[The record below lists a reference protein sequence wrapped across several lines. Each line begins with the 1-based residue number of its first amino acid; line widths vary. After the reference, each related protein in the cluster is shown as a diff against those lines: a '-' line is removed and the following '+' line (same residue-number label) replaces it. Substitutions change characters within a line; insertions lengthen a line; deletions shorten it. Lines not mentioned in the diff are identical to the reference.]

1 MSSKKFDPIS
11 TDMLVGMGA
20 NSEKILPSEKR
31 VDYKKGDYNDDDDFE
46 VNKLDVDMKDN
57 IFRKNDNTEKEHEAD
72 KYTND
77 KTYSDK
83 YEKTE
88 KESKMDEKLLKR
100 DMLRKLAELKS
111 YGVKISE
118 NYSMSS
124 NLDDMQ
130 NEYQLHY
137 DLRSKQT
144 SVQIMSHLL
153 VGVLK
158 ASEVVNDNY
167 NPFDIKLEGLSN
179 VVQSDIQSYYVVLGD
194 IYEKYNKPGKPS
206 APELR
211 LLLLICGTI
220 MSMQLNRAT
229 GIGNLSDKIKKD
241 DTVLEE
247 LRKKAKNETFMKEE
261 HEKVSKKLSDVKNIK
276 DKEQELN
283 TVNELQKDNVAK
295 TFKNK
300 LIMSSEQPKHDNDN
314 DSDSDSYLD
323 NKNIDKQKIYENE
336 QKHLEQVRLLA
347 QKKSDKYRQEL
358 KKNNVKP
365 DLTKQNKLLDDI
377 LNSDNVSE
385 KSNKSNKSN
394 KSDKSYRTNSSDKS
408 SKSRA
413 SFHPDIENILKKT
426 KSSDIKYDKNITDIL
441 SNDSNKGKNTDL
453 IDFGKLSI
461 GSASKGKKPLIN
473 FGKNKN

>member
-1 MSSKKFDPIS
+1 
-11 TDMLVGMGA
+11 MLVGMGA

-241 DTVLEE
+241 DAVLEE

-347 QKKSDKYRQEL
+347 HKKSDKYRQEL

-377 LNSDNVSE
+377 LNSDNASE
-385 KSNKSNKSN
+385 KSNKSNKSD

-441 SNDSNKGKNTDL
+441 SNESGKSNKDL

-461 GSASKGKKPLIN
+461 GSATKGKKPLIN
-473 FGKNKN
+473 FGKKN

>member
-31 VDYKKGDYNDDDDFE
+31 WEYKRGDNIDDDDFE

-57 IFRKNDNTEKEHEAD
+57 IFRKNDNTEKDADKDAD
-72 KYTND
+72 KYTNE
-77 KTYSDK
+77 KTYSDRDRDR
-83 YEKTE
+83 YEKSEKDSKTE
-88 KESKMDEKLLKR
+88 EKLLKR

-124 NLDDMQ
+124 SLEDMQ

-211 LLLLICGTI
+211 LLLLVCGTI

-241 DTVLEE
+241 DAVLDE
-247 LRKKAKNETFMKEE
+247 LRKKAQNETYLKEE
-261 HEKVSKKLSDVKNIK
+261 HNKVSKKISDIKNIK

-283 TVNELQKDNVAK
+283 TINELKKDNVAK

-300 LIMSSEQPKHDNDN
+300 LVMSSEQPKHDND
-314 DSDSDSYLD
+314 DTDDESSKSV
-323 NKNIDKQKIYENE
+323 DKQKIYENE

-347 QKKSDKYRQEL
+347 QKKSEQYRQGL
-358 KKNNVKP
+358 KSDTVKQN
-365 DLTKQNKLLDDI
+365 LVKQNKMLDDI
-377 LNSDNVSE
+377 LNSDNVSD
-385 KSNKSNKSN
+385 KSNNSNKSNN
-394 KSDKSYRTNSSDKS
+394 
-408 SKSRA
+408 SRA
-413 SFHPDIENILKKT
+413 SYHPDIENILKKT
-426 KSSDIKYDKNITDIL
+426 NINKNVSDIL
-441 SNDSNKGKNTDL
+441 SNESGKSNKDL

-461 GSASKGKKPLIN
+461 GSATKGKKPLIN
-473 FGKNKN
+473 FGKKN

>member
-31 VDYKKGDYNDDDDFE
+31 WEYKRGDNIDDDDFE

-57 IFRKNDNTEKEHEAD
+57 IFRKNDNTEKDADKDAD
-72 KYTND
+72 KYTNE
-77 KTYSDK
+77 KTYSDRDRDR
-83 YEKTE
+83 YEKSEKDSKTE
-88 KESKMDEKLLKR
+88 EKLLKR

-124 NLDDMQ
+124 SLEDMQ

-211 LLLLICGTI
+211 LLLLVCGTI

-241 DTVLEE
+241 DAVLDE
-247 LRKKAKNETFMKEE
+247 LRKKAQNETYLKEE
-261 HEKVSKKLSDVKNIK
+261 HNKVSKKISDIKNIK

-283 TVNELQKDNVAK
+283 TINELKKDNVAK

-300 LIMSSEQPKHDNDN
+300 LVMSSEQPKHDND
-314 DSDSDSYLD
+314 DTDDESSKSV
-323 NKNIDKQKIYENE
+323 DKQKIYENE

-347 QKKSDKYRQEL
+347 QKKSEQYRQGL
-358 KKNNVKP
+358 KSDTVKQN
-365 DLTKQNKLLDDI
+365 LVKQNKMLDDI
-377 LNSDNVSE
+377 LNSDNVSD
-385 KSNKSNKSN
+385 KSNNSNKSNN
-394 KSDKSYRTNSSDKS
+394 
-408 SKSRA
+408 SRA
-413 SFHPDIENILKKT
+413 SYHPDIENILKKT
-426 KSSDIKYDKNITDIL
+426 NINKNVSDIL
-441 SNDSNKGKNTDL
+441 SNESGKSNKDL